1 MLQRC
6 GWSVISTHWG
16 ASLPLT
22 SDITCNSNP
31 GGAADTGAAFYTMRF
46 LPQISAMK
54 PSRSEFLSI
63 RKLRYHVRHWGDP
76 AAPKLFMMH
85 GWMDVS
91 ASFQF
96 VVDHLQQD
104 WHVIAPDWRG
114 FGLTERALAD
124 TYWHPDYL
132 ADLDALLQ
140 HYAPDEAVNLIG
152 HSMGGNIVGLYAG
165 VRPHRVAKLINLE
178 GFGLPST
185 KPEQAPGRL
194 ATWLDELQLAA
205 PLRTYDSL
213 AAVAARLQ
221 KTNPRLNNERAA
233 FLAPHWARQLDDG
246 VWEVLGDPAHKNV
259 NPILYRVDEVTA
271 CWQQIAAPVL
281 WVEAAHTDIW
291 RWFGLNALL
300 REEIDRRITYL
311 RDVRVEI
318 IPDAGHML
326 HHDQPALLAAA
337 IEGFLNEQER
347 LFSVTP

>member
-1 MLQRC
+1 
-6 GWSVISTHWG
+6 
-16 ASLPLT
+16 
-22 SDITCNSNP
+22 
-31 GGAADTGAAFYTMRF
+31 
-46 LPQISAMK
+46 
-54 PSRSEFLSI
+54 
-63 RKLRYHVRHWGDP
+63 
-76 AAPKLFMMH
+76 MMH